1 MEAFADKQAG
11 PAAASAAG
19 TTARG
24 EATRDAIRRAAEAL
38 FAAQGFSAVSMRDIA
53 ARVGVRASALY
64 NHFPAKQDILA
75 ELMETH
81 LLRLTA
87 ALDAVLPGA
96 EASPAARL
104 AAFARFHVRYHFDA
118 ADAVFLSYME
128 LRSLAPENRARINAL
143 RGAYERRLRDIL
155 RDGQRSGAFRIE
167 DPTIEAMALIAM
179 LTGVTTWYDP
189 AGRLSRE
196 AIEDIYV
203 AMAARSVGL
212 DHEEEA
218 SCSSGA

>member
-11 PAAASAAG
+11 SASASAG

-38 FAAQGFSAVSMRDIA
+38 FAAHGFSAVSMRDIA

-75 ELMETH
+75 DLMETH

-87 ALDAVLPGA
+87 ALDAALPQADAPPA
-96 EASPAARL
+96 ERL
-104 AAFARFHVRYHFDA
+104 AAFARFHVRYHFDE

-128 LRSLAPENRARINAL
+128 LRSLEPGNRARINAL
-143 RGAYERRLRDIL
+143 RGAYEARLRGIL
-155 RDGQRSGAFRIE
+155 REGQRSGAFRIE
-167 DPTIEAMALIAM
+167 DPAVEAMALIAM

-189 AGRLSRE
+189 AGRLSRA
-196 AIEDIYV
+196 AIENIYV

-212 DHEEEA
+212 GQEGEA